1 MSGPVGLISL
11 PMLSAGCSAASSCR
25 GRCAGRSGRSC
36 AAGPAIQRVGKV
48 ISDGDR
54 EGGAMPVLLPAHHRP
69 VGCRER
75 WLSCTPIWSAEVAA
89 DSAAWPTQNRPICA
103 SPAAR
108 APGSPRA
115 QSRRYRPG
123 AEHVPRYAPW
133 PGPLRHA
140 GIPHHERGSRWP
152 RPAACPAR
160 RPGRST
166 RSGSRPGSPAGDQ
179 AQRRRC
185 PVQARLRPC
194 GQPGPRGWRQGRT
207 SRPGGTSGR
216 SARLRSRTR
225 LKTPNGPQG
234 RR

>member
-11 PMLSAGCSAASSCR
+11 SILSASCSAASSCR
-25 GRCAGRSGRSC
+25 RRCAGRSGRSC
-36 AAGPAIQRVGKV
+36 APRPATQRSAKSFLTVTEAWCHARAATRPSQARRLSRVG
-48 ISDGDR
+48 
-54 EGGAMPVLLPAHHRP
+54 
-69 VGCRER
+69 
-75 WLSCTPIWSAEVAA
+75 LSCTPIWSAEVAA
-89 DSAAWPTQNRPICA
+89 DIVGWPTQNRPICA